1 MVYSWEKKIN
11 LELIIEM
18 ANLDLPDYLTIIGLA
33 VVNTDSVEACLKIKE
48 DWVGG
53 DVSQMDAMYDIS
65 GDADRLYKECRL
77 ASKGLFEKR
86 RFNASNREKTK

>member
-1 MVYSWEKKIN
+1 MVYGWEKKID

-18 ANLDLPDYLTIIGLA
+18 ANLDLPDYLTIIGFA

-53 DVSQMDAMYDIS
+53 DVSQIDAMYDVS

-77 ASKGLFEKR
+77 ASKRLFEKH
-86 RFNASNREKTK
+86 RFNASNREKTE